1 MRLQNQ
7 KKYVM
12 IIFCFTATRVKT
24 VVSKTGPLSSSST
37 ASGSSSVS
45 SRTST
50 RTPQSS
56 PGSERGDQQ
65 PLTPPTTPLQ
75 VNIYQIEVFFF
86 LLKHKMT
93 FYCSAIVQQFTRI
106 HPACSSCN
114 LCRGVYVHLC
124 KKVDNLM
131 NNQLPYFGLTLFL
144 PACVM

>member
-1 MRLQNQ
+1 MSLQNR
-7 KKYVM
+7 KKYEM
-12 IIFCFTATRVKT
+12 IFFCFTATRVKT

-75 VNIYQIEVFFF
+75 VNIHKIEVFFLF
-86 LLKHKMT
+86 KLNNDMLLFCICPT
-93 FYCSAIVQQFTRI
+93 IYS
-106 HPACSSCN
+106 N
-114 LCRGVYVHLC
+114 LPSLLQSNFC
-124 KKVDNLM
+124 KKNGHSDEQSVVIFWLN
-131 NNQLPYFGLTLFL
+131 
-144 PACVM
+144 